1 MPVTLTEEQDALATA
16 IAEFARR
23 EIPDRAARDRL
34 TADGPHSDE
43 IYRKM
48 ADLGWLGI
56 ALPEAYGGAD
66 GSMTDLL
73 VFLEETAYQQAPI
86 GGFSTTIITAEAI
99 KKFGSEQQKRDLLG
113 GVVRGDVL
121 SISMSEPEA
130 GSDVGGLTC
139 RATKTEDGWVV
150 DGQKTW
156 CSNAHIASHILLIA
170 RTSSW
175 ANGATGHEGAEGGK
189 HDGLTMILV
198 PTDARGLEIRGIET
212 MGGKEVN
219 DLYFTDCRLPADAV
233 LGTEGQGWR
242 QLMAGL
248 NLERMILAGLMLG
261 LGRRAFDDTLA
272 YVRQREQFG
281 RPVGSFQALRH
292 RIADNATELAA
303 TKLLVHDTAAT
314 IDADPTALFPKEA
327 SMAKLK
333 ATELA
338 KHLSL
343 EGMQMLGGYG
353 YATEYGMERLLRQSV
368 VSTVYGG
375 TSEIQRD
382 IIGKTLG
389 L

>member
-1 MPVTLTEEQDALATA
+1 MPVTLTEEQDALAAA
-16 IAEFARR
+16 IGEFARR
-23 EIPDRAARDRL
+23 EIPDKAARDRL
-34 TADGPHSDE
+34 TENGPHSDE

-73 VFLEETAYQQAPI
+73 VFLEETAYQQCPI
-86 GGFSTTIITAEAI
+86 GGFGTTIITAEAI
-99 KKFGSEQQKRDLLG
+99 KKFGSEAQCQELLG
-113 GVVRGDVL
+113 GMCRGDVL
-121 SISMSEPEA
+121 SISMSEPGA

-139 RATKTEDGWVV
+139 KATKTEDGWVV

-156 CSNAHIASHILLIA
+156 CSNAHIASHILLVA
-170 RTSSW
+170 RTS
-175 ANGATGHEGAEGGK
+175 TEGGK
-189 HDGLTMILV
+189 HDGLTMLV
-198 PTDARGLEIRGIET
+198 VPADAEGLEIRGIET

-233 LGTEGQGWR
+233 VGTEGQGWR

-272 YVRQREQFG
+272 YVKEREQFG
-281 RPVGSFQALRH
+281 RPVGSFQAMRH

-303 TKLLVHDTAAT
+303 TKLLVHDTART
-314 IDADPTALFPKEA
+314 IDANPTALFPREA

>member
-16 IAEFARR
+16 IGEFARR
-23 EIPDRAARDRL
+23 EIPDKAARDRL

-48 ADLGWLGI
+48 AGLGWLGI

-86 GGFSTTIITAEAI
+86 GGFGTTIITAEAI
-99 KKFGSEQQKRDLLG
+99 KKFGSEAQKQELLG
-113 GVVRGDVL
+113 GVCRGDTL
-121 SISMSEPEA
+121 AISMSEPGA

-139 RATKTEDGWVV
+139 KATKTEDGWVV

-156 CSNAHIASHILLIA
+156 CSNAHIASHILLVA
-170 RTSSW
+170 RTS
-175 ANGATGHEGAEGGK
+175 TEGGK
-189 HDGLTMILV
+189 HDGLTMLVV
-198 PTDARGLEIRGIET
+198 PTDVEGLEIRGIET

-219 DLYFTDCRLPADAV
+219 DLYFTNCHLPADAV
-233 LGTEGQGWR
+233 VGTEGQGWR

-272 YVRQREQFG
+272 YVKEREQFG
-281 RPVGSFQALRH
+281 RPVGSFQAMRH

-303 TKLLVHDTAAT
+303 TKLLVHDTAHT
-314 IDADPTALFPKEA
+314 IDANPTALFPREA

>member
-23 EIPDRAARDRL
+23 EIPDKATRDRL
-34 TADGPHSDE
+34 TANGPHSDE

-86 GGFSTTIITAEAI
+86 GGFGTTIITAEAI
-99 KKFGSEQQKRDLLG
+99 KKFGSEEQKQELLG

-121 SISMSEPEA
+121 SISMSEPGA

-139 RATKTEDGWVV
+139 KASKTEDGWVV

-156 CSNAHIASHILLIA
+156 CSNAHIASHILLVA
-170 RTSSW
+170 RTST
-175 ANGATGHEGAEGGK
+175 AGGK
-189 HDGLTMILV
+189 HDGLTMFIV
-198 PTDARGLEIRGIET
+198 PTDVEGLEIRGIET

-219 DLYFTDCRLPADAV
+219 DLYFTNCHLPADSV
-233 LGTEGQGWR
+233 VGTEGQGWR

-272 YVRQREQFG
+272 YVKEREQFG
-281 RPVGSFQALRH
+281 RPVGSFQAMRH

-303 TKLLVHDTAAT
+303 TKLLVHDTART
-314 IDADPTALFPKEA
+314 IDANPSALFPKEA

>member
-1 MPVTLTEEQDALATA
+1 MPVTLTEEQDALAAA
-16 IAEFARR
+16 IGEFARR
-23 EIPDRAARDRL
+23 EIPDKETRDRL

-86 GGFSTTIITAEAI
+86 GGFGTTIITAEAI
-99 KKFGSEQQKRDLLG
+99 KKFGSESQKQELLG
-113 GVVRGDVL
+113 GMIRGDVL
-121 SISMSEPEA
+121 AISMSEPGA

-139 RATKTEDGWVV
+139 KATKTEDGWLVE
-150 DGQKTW
+150 GQKTW
-156 CSNAHIASHILLIA
+156 CSNAHIASHILLVA
-170 RTSSW
+170 RTS
-175 ANGATGHEGAEGGK
+175 TEGGK
-189 HDGLTMILV
+189 HDGLTMLVV
-198 PTDARGLEIRGIET
+198 PTDVEGLEIRGIET

-219 DLYFTDCRLPADAV
+219 DLYFTNCRLPFDAV
-233 LGTEGQGWR
+233 VGTEGQGWR

-272 YVRQREQFG
+272 YVKEREQFG
-281 RPVGSFQALRH
+281 RPVGSFQAMRH

-303 TKLLVHDTAAT
+303 TKLLVHDTART
-314 IDADPTALFPKEA
+314 IDANPTALFPKEA

>member
-1 MPVTLTEEQDALATA
+1 MPVTLTEDQADLARA
-16 IAEFARR
+16 IGEFCHR
-23 EIPDRAARDRL
+23 EIGSKQRRDEL
-34 TADGPHSDE
+34 TENGTNPHSDE

-48 ADLGWLGI
+48 AELGWLGI
-56 ALPEAYGGAD
+56 AVPEEYGGA
-66 GSMTDLL
+66 GSGMRELL
-73 VFLEETAYQQAPI
+73 VFLEETSYGQAPI
-86 GGFSTTIITAEAI
+86 SGFATTIITAAAI
-99 KKFGSEQQKRDLLG
+99 EKFGTEEQKRELLG
-113 GVVRGDVL
+113 GVCRGDVL

-130 GSDVGGLTC
+130 GSDVGGLKC
-139 RATKTEDGWVV
+139 RATKTDTGWRI

-156 CSNAHIASHILLIA
+156 CSNAHIASHILLVA
-170 RTSSW
+170 RTS
-175 ANGATGHEGAEGGK
+175 TEGGK
-189 HDGLTMILV
+189 HDGLTMFVV
-198 PTDARGLEIRGIET
+198 PADAAGLSIHGIDT

-219 DLYFTDCRLPADAV
+219 DLYFDGCELPADAV
-233 LGTEGQGWR
+233 VGTEGQGWK

-261 LGRRAFDDTLA
+261 LSRRAFDDTVA
-272 YVRQREQFG
+272 YVKERTQFG
-281 RPVGSFQALRH
+281 RPVGSFQAMRH
-292 RIADNATELAA
+292 RVADNATELAA
-303 TKLLVHDTAAT
+303 TSLLVHDTARV
-314 IDADPTALFPKEA
+314 IDEAEPGALFPREA

-382 IIGKTLG
+382 IIGKTYG

>member
-1 MPVTLTEEQDALATA
+1 MPVTLTEEQAAFAGA
-16 IAEFARR
+16 IGEFARR
-23 EIPDRAARDRL
+23 EMPDKAALDRL
-34 TADGPHSDE
+34 TVEGPHSDE
-43 IYRKM
+43 VYRKI

-56 ALPEAYGGAD
+56 SLPEEYGGAD

-73 VFLEETAYQQAPI
+73 VFLEETSYHRLPI
-86 GGFSTTIITAEAI
+86 GGFGTTIITAAAI
-99 KKFGSEQQKRDLLG
+99 GKFGSDAQKAELLG
-113 GVVRGDVL
+113 GTSRGDVL
-121 SISMSEPEA
+121 AISMSEPGA
-130 GSDVGGLTC
+130 GSDVGALTC
-139 RATKTEDGWVV
+139 RATKTEDGWVI

-156 CSNAHIASHILLIA
+156 CSNAHIASHILLVA
-170 RTSSW
+170 RTS
-175 ANGATGHEGAEGGK
+175 TEGGK
-189 HDGLTMILV
+189 HDGLTMFVV
-198 PTDARGLEIRGIET
+198 PTGIDGLEIHGIET

-219 DLYFTDCRLPADAV
+219 DLYFTDCHLPADAV
-233 LGTEGQGWR
+233 VGTEGQGWR

-261 LGRRAFDDTLA
+261 LARRAFDDTLE
-272 YVRQREQFG
+272 YVKAREQFG
-281 RPVGSFQALRH
+281 RPVGTFQALRH

-314 IDADPTALFPKEA
+314 IDANPAALFPREA

-353 YATEYGMERLLRQSV
+353 YATEYGMERLLRLSV

>member
-1 MPVTLTEEQDALATA
+1 MPVTLSEEQADLAAA
-16 IAEFARR
+16 IGEFCRR
-23 EIPDRAARDRL
+23 EVPDKSARDRL
-34 TADGPHSDE
+34 TQHGSQPHSQE
-43 IYRKM
+43 LYRKM

-56 ALPEAYGGAD
+56 ALPEEYGGAG

-73 VFLEETAYQQAPI
+73 VFLEETSYHQAPI
-86 GGFSTTIITAEAI
+86 GGFGTTIITAAAVE
-99 KKFGSEQQKRDLLG
+99 KFGSEDQKRELLG
-113 GVVRGDVL
+113 GTVRGDL
-121 SISMSEPEA
+121 LAISMSEPGA

-139 RATKTEDGWVV
+139 RAEKSDDGWVIN
-150 DGQKTW
+150 GQKTW

-170 RTSSW
+170 RTS
-175 ANGATGHEGAEGGK
+175 TEGGK
-189 HDGLTMILV
+189 HEGLTMFVV
-198 PTDARGLEIRGIET
+198 PTDVDGLQITGIET

-233 LGTEGQGWR
+233 VGTEGQGWR

-261 LGRRAFDDTLA
+261 LGRRAFDDTVA
-272 YVRQREQFG
+272 YVKERRQFG

-303 TKLLVHDTAAT
+303 TKLLVHDTART
-314 IDADPTALFPKEA
+314 IDDDPGALFPREA

-353 YATEYGMERLLRQSV
+353 YATEYGMERLLRLSV

-382 IIGKTLG
+382 IIGKSYG